1 MARRKKIP
9 QSHFQKWAPA
19 AKVDGVTES
28 LDEAPEVNLAGGNHF
43 ATRERANEFVRLMRS
58 LPDPDPVL
66 RKMGRGIT
74 ALQELLID
82 SHLESVWSIRCSA
95 VSGREWFIAAGEGGG
110 KKEQEAADRFAEQ
123 LKALDVPRIIEEMMD
138 AVAYGYAPL
147 EILWKPDNGL
157 WGIGNIMGKPPQ
169 WFEFDPE
176 NRLVFSGGRIAV
188 EPVPENRFM
197 LVQHKATYLNPY
209 GDKVFS
215 KCFWPATFK
224 RQGWQWWTVFVEK
237 YGGAFMYGK
246 YPNRAPEAD
255 KVALLEC
262 LESMIS
268 DAVAIAPEGS
278 EITIDSLAN
287 KGGLS
292 NVHAEYINAAN
303 GEISKAV
310 LGQTLTTELSG
321 DTGSYAAGQ
330 VHNEV
335 REGLALADRR
345 RASAAFNRL
354 ASVYTH
360 YNFGSEVLPPTF
372 EFVKDKELYTE
383 QVERDVKMYSIGWR
397 PKKPYIMREYGIPEE
412 DFDMVGEA
420 ETGKE
425 PRFSGVEPARHFAH
439 APAPSCT
446 CGGHTKK
453 KPGFFERLLGLF
465 ASKDEK
471 AAAKDERLMGEFENQ
486 MLQAGQDELNKIVKG
501 CADALGTV
509 DTYGAAGAALA
520 EQYGKTSLADFAHL
534 IDEVRFAAQGIG
546 GRHG

>member
-9 QSHFQKWAPA
+9 QSRFEKWSPVAR
-19 AKVDGVTES
+19 VDGVKES

-43 ATRERANEFVRLMRS
+43 ATRERANDFARLMRS

-66 RKMGRGIT
+66 RKMGKSIT
-74 ALQELLID
+74 ALQELLVD

-95 VSGREWFIAAGEGGG
+95 VSGREWFISAGEGGG
-110 KKEQEAADRFAEQ
+110 KKEQEAAGSFAEQ

-157 WGIGNIMGKPPQ
+157 WGIQNIVGKPPQ
-169 WFEFDPE
+169 WFEFDPD
-176 NRLVFSGGRIAV
+176 NRLVFSGGRIAI
-188 EPVPENRFM
+188 EPAPENRFV

-215 KCFWPATFK
+215 KCFWPAAFK
-224 RQGWQWWTVFVEK
+224 RKGWQWWTVFVEK

-246 YPNRAPEAD
+246 YTNNASEAD
-255 KVALLEC
+255 KAALMGALEM
-262 LESMIS
+262 MIA

-303 GEISKAV
+303 AEMSKAV

-330 VHNEV
+330 IHNEV

-345 RASAAFNRL
+345 RVSAAFNRL
-354 ASVYTH
+354 AAVYTH
-360 YNFGSEVLPPTF
+360 YNFGSGVLPPTF
-372 EFVKDKELYTE
+372 EFVKDKELYAE
-383 QVERDVKMYSIGWR
+383 QAERDVKMYSFGWR
-397 PKKPYIMREYGIPEE
+397 PQKTYIMREYGIPEE
-412 DFDMVGEA
+412 DFDMAGETESA
-420 ETGKE
+420 KE
-425 PRFSGVEPARHFAH
+425 PRFSGAAQARRFAN
-439 APAPSCT
+439 APAPSCS
-446 CGGHTKK
+446 CGGHTEK
-453 KPGFFERLLGLF
+453 KPNFLERLRSLF
-465 ASKDEK
+465 ASKDER
-471 AAAKDERLMGEFENQ
+471 AAAKDERLMGEFEEQ
-486 MLQAGQDELNKIVKG
+486 MLQAGQDELNKIIEGVRG
-501 CADALGTV
+501 CAGNSGYLRG
-509 DTYGAAGAALA
+509 GG
-520 EQYGKTSLADFAHL
+520 S
-534 IDEVRFAAQGIG
+534 GIG
-546 GRHG
+546 GTMRYKPACGCCPLDRRNTVCGAGIGGAHG